1 MTRYADTLLAT
12 GEVVVR
18 RARQHWLAVARDA
31 IRPLGIIVVAIL
43 LLFVAGQLTA
53 IHDLLAYASLVGVI
67 VGLAWIG
74 LIAWRWSEQDYLV
87 TNRRVV
93 KVDGIFNKHSADS
106 SLEKIN
112 DAVLDQSAIGRIFG
126 FGDLE
131 ILTASE
137 ETVDRYTWLADAPG
151 FKREMLDQKNALE
164 MDVRSV
170 PAPPLRA
177 APPAQ
182 PVATAATA
190 PSATPSALPRSG
202 STMTADE
209 VTATLARLADLRD
222 RGALSAEEYDAKK
235 AELLARL

>member
-31 IRPLGIIVVAIL
+31 IRPLAIIVVAIL
-43 LLFVAGQLTA
+43 LLFVAGQLPA

-74 LIAWRWSEQDYLV
+74 LIVWRWSEQDYLV

-112 DAVLDQSAIGRIFG
+112 DAVLDQSAMGRIFG

-137 ETVDRYTWLADAPG
+137 ETVDRYRWLADAPG
-151 FKREMLDQKNALE
+151 FKRAMLDQKNALE
-164 MDVRSV
+164 MEVRSV
-170 PAPPLRA
+170 PAPPFRA
-177 APPAQ
+177 SPPLQPVAPPAG
-182 PVATAATA
+182 
-190 PSATPSALPRSG
+190 PSATPSALPRPG